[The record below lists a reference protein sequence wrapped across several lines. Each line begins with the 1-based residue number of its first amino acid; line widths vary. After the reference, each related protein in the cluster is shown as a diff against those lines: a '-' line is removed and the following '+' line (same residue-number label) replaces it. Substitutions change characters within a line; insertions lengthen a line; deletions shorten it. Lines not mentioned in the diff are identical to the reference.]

1 MGSAPGRTP
10 ITTFYTDKSYIDGRY
25 GEAGNV
31 YVVVNDC
38 AKFSCFGVEHEF
50 ILMEDK
56 HWKQYKI
63 YEWTVNNLKMYACGA
78 VKFKKKEYL
87 GRFKVSSIFNAA
99 VEASI
104 GKEFNTLTY
113 NCKDWVKT
121 VKAILHFKM
130 LICKQKKKEIE
141 FSSSSSSSFSS
152 FEERERRER
161 KKKEERRERKKK
173 EERRKK
179 RFVKKYI

>member
-38 AKFSCFGVEHEF
+38 AKFSCFGAEHEF

-63 YEWTVNNLKMYACGA
+63 YEWTVNNLKMYACAA
-78 VKFKKKEYL
+78 VKFRKKEYL

-99 VEASI
+99 VDASI

-141 FSSSSSSSFSS
+141 FSSSSSSSD
-152 FEERERRER
+152 EIERRER

-173 EERRKK
+173 EERRMK
-179 RFVKKYI
+179 RFVKKYIK

>member
-10 ITTFYTDKSYIDGRY
+10 ITTFYTDKSYVDGRY

-38 AKFSCFGVEHEF
+38 AKFSCFGAEHEF

-63 YEWTVNNLKMYACGA
+63 YEWTVHNLKMYACGA

-87 GRFKVSSIFNAA
+87 GRFKVSSVFKAA

-121 VKAILHFKM
+121 VKARLYFKM
-130 LICKQKKKEIE
+130 ISSQRKKKEIE
-141 FSSSSSSSFSS
+141 YSSSSSSSAS
-152 FEERERRER
+152 FEEIERR
-161 KKKEERRERKKK
+161 KRKKK

-179 RFVKKYI
+179 RLVKKYLK

>member
-10 ITTFYTDKSYIDGRY
+10 ITTFYTDKSYVDGRY

-38 AKFSCFGVEHEF
+38 AKFSCFGAEHEF

-63 YEWTVNNLKMYACGA
+63 YEWTVHNLKMYACGA

-87 GRFKVSSIFNAA
+87 GRFKVSSVFDAA
-99 VEASI
+99 VEAI
-104 GKEFNTLTY
+104 
-113 NCKDWVKT
+113 
-121 VKAILHFKM
+121 ILEKN
-130 LICKQKKKEIE
+130 LIL
-141 FSSSSSSSFSS
+141 
-152 FEERERRER
+152 
-161 KKKEERRERKKK
+161 
-173 EERRKK
+173 
-179 RFVKKYI
+179 